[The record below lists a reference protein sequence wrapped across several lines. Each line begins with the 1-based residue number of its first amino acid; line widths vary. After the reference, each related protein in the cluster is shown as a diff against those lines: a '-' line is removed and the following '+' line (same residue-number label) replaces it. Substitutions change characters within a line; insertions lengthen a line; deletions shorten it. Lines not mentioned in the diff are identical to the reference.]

1 MPGRSASVTIGSR
14 NGPMTSPPSFDRP
27 GPARLT
33 VLLRAAQAGDGAAME
48 ELFAHAYRE
57 LREVAARQ
65 LRTERATHTLQ
76 PTALVH
82 EAYLRLMQQES
93 LGARTPAEFLGV
105 AAMAMRRILVDH
117 ARRRSR
123 LKRGGGAGTTA
134 LDELALSFDERAVDL
149 VALDEALDQL
159 AKRDPKKARLVELR
173 FFAGMA
179 MAEAAA
185 LLGLPL
191 RTAERDWTVARAFL
205 RGRLGEG
212 EP

>member
-1 MPGRSASVTIGSR
+1 
-14 NGPMTSPPSFDRP
+14 MTSPPSFDRP

-33 VLLRAAQAGDGAAME
+33 LLLRAAGAGDGTAME

-57 LREVAARQ
+57 LRDLAARQ
-65 LRTERATHTLQ
+65 LRTERAAHTLQ

-82 EAYLRLMQQES
+82 EAYLRLMQQET

-105 AAMAMRRILVDH
+105 AAVAMRRILVDH
-117 ARRRSR
+117 ARKRGRR
-123 LKRGGGAGTTA
+123 KRGGGVEATA

-149 VALDEALDQL
+149 LALDEALDLL
-159 AKRDPKKARLVELR
+159 AQRDPTKARLVELR

-185 LLGLPL
+185 VLGLPL

-205 RGRLGEG
+205 RGRLGED